1 MNKTLEVTKYEYLRH
16 VSRPRFWIA
25 VFSIPLAVILIG
37 VLSMVISV
45 KSIDLNPVGYIDE
58 AGLILE
64 APEPIEKRGFFDDR
78 VELKPFTTQE
88 EARSA
93 AENGQ
98 IQAYFVIPKNYSQT
112 YQVNYYFNA
121 PITKSIQ
128 SSISQFLRENL
139 IATETI
145 PNLGR
150 LSEGSEISLL
160 SLDGTKAQNQKD
172 WVKIVVPLVA
182 GFLFLIVVLMSGS
195 YLLQAVVEEKEN
207 RTMEVMLTSVSPN
220 QLMTGKIVGNIGVG
234 LTQLLIWI
242 LIIAIG
248 IFIFRDKIPFLSDLH
263 FSASEI
269 LITILLLLP
278 AFIFTGALMAT
289 LGATVTDTQESQQ
302 VSGLVIMPII
312 MPYYFLGAI
321 MNDPN
326 GLIAKILS
334 YFPLSAPVATTM
346 RMAFTNLPTAEIV
359 LIIIIQ
365 VVFAIFSIWLA
376 GKAFRQGMLQYSK
389 RLKLKDIFAREVS
402 HG

>member
-1 MNKTLEVTKYEYLRH
+1 M
-16 VSRPRFWIA
+16 
-25 VFSIPLAVILIG
+25 
-37 VLSMVISV
+37 
-45 KSIDLNPVGYIDE
+45 
-58 AGLILE
+58 
-64 APEPIEKRGFFDDR
+64 
-78 VELKPFTTQE
+78 
-88 EARSA
+88 
-93 AENGQ
+93 
-98 IQAYFVIPKNYSQT
+98 IPKNYSQT

-150 LSEGSEISLL
+150 MSEGSEISLL

-263 FSASEI
+263 F
-269 LITILLLLP
+269 
-278 AFIFTGALMAT
+278 
-289 LGATVTDTQESQQ
+289 
-302 VSGLVIMPII
+302 
-312 MPYYFLGAI
+312 
-321 MNDPN
+321 
-326 GLIAKILS
+326 
-334 YFPLSAPVATTM
+334 
-346 RMAFTNLPTAEIV
+346 
-359 LIIIIQ
+359 
-365 VVFAIFSIWLA
+365 
-376 GKAFRQGMLQYSK
+376 
-389 RLKLKDIFAREVS
+389 
-402 HG
+402 